1 VGLMNQAPTEDKS
14 KPTINQIPTVLNKG
28 SLFIRWYLKS
38 SLSPFLCLLFYFS
51 NSFFCFFNF
60 FLTKP
65 GRKLINIYGEQN
77 GKQNQKKT
85 HRKTEE
91 SVGSY

>member
-1 VGLMNQAPTEDKS
+1 MNQAPTEYKS
-14 KPTINQIPTVLNKG
+14 KPTINQIPTVLSKG

-38 SLSPFLCLLFYFS
+38 SLSPFLFFKFLFFL
-51 NSFFCFFNF
+51 FFNF

-65 GRKLINIYGEQN
+65 GRRLINIYGEQN
-77 GKQNQKKT
+77 GEQNQEET

-91 SVGSY
+91 SVESY